1 MSTFLILAVLGSALQ
16 LTVAREVSQAIARRA
31 GQPGAGVRRW
41 LRHVIVASVPV
52 TVVAILLREPL
63 AELIHVDQTW
73 AVAATIPTG
82 CAWLVLSIERGALQ
96 GFQSYKLVGGS
107 IIGEATG
114 RLLFGALLVA
124 FGAGVAGAFLGTGLS
139 IVAMGVALRWPLH
152 AQLTRDERGRPA
164 EMRRLRDLLGR
175 AWAPVAALALFAL
188 LQNIDVI
195 VVAYSLSEDEA
206 SSYAVAA
213 VAAKAIIW
221 VAIGLGL
228 YLLPEVAR
236 RAKEG
241 SDARPILMRTL
252 ALIAAVAL
260 PMLFVYAVAAEPLLR
275 TVFGPDLTDAAGA
288 LPWLGLAMTLL
299 ACAYLGVQYLLA
311 LDEWRFLPVL
321 AMAALAEPVLL
332 LGIGGELK
340 GIALGLF
347 GLQFLLA
354 TAVVSISLR
363 RRGPTVPLP
372 A

>member
-1 MSTFLILAVLGSALQ
+1 
-16 LTVAREVSQAIARRA
+16 
-31 GQPGAGVRRW
+31 
-41 LRHVIVASVPV
+41 
-52 TVVAILLREPL
+52 
-63 AELIHVDQTW
+63 
-73 AVAATIPTG
+73 
-82 CAWLVLSIERGALQ
+82 
-96 GFQSYKLVGGS
+96 
-107 IIGEATG
+107 
-114 RLLFGALLVA
+114 
-124 FGAGVAGAFLGTGLS
+124 
-139 IVAMGVALRWPLH
+139 
-152 AQLTRDERGRPA
+152 
-164 EMRRLRDLLGR
+164 MRRLRDLLGR